1 MPPAKITG
9 VIRVVFIKP
18 PIKISAAIL
27 ALYRLGANLYQC
39 KSISI

>member
-9 VIRVVFIKP
+9 VIKDVCIKP

-27 ALYRLGANLYQC
+27 ALYGPGANLYQC
-39 KSISI
+39 KSVGI